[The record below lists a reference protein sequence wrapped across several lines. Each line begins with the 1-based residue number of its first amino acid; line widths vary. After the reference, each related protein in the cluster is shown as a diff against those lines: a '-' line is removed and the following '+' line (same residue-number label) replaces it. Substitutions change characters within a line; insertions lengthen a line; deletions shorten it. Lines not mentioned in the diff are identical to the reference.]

1 MAHRVPSLR
10 SGVHIVALLVGVA
23 VLLTETPVGQTQPKH
38 GTISNL
44 STVVDGDLVRVS
56 YDLESDDP
64 GVVFTVR
71 LEFSQDGGQTYQA
84 AETVDGDVGL
94 VLRGQR
100 LTIIWSA
107 GRDIETVSFR
117 GFELIF
123 PFFSPC
129 FYRQARAEYSQANG
143 LYLGFPI
150 CPPRMAPLYTYR
162 QRSAR
167 NACSSQHRPASEA
180 VSLAR
185 AAVRATEGPAFR
197 ASADTAPNVCPFGR
211 QVAGR
216 TGRASACR
224 HRQRPDPPQHV
235 AEQPPQMSASRSQ

>member
-1 MAHRVPSLR
+1 MTEALSLAGRRHSCSVIRSER
-10 SGVHIVALLVGVA
+10 SGDSNDRPCNTSAPRKQFQLVTRIAWQPSRAPARTKLKLSSGASVFRRQLSSRIVQPSRQPSSQLRRPA
-23 VLLTETPVGQTQPKH
+23 VTAV
-38 GTISNL
+38 S
-44 STVVDGDLVRVS
+44 STSRTNVV
-56 YDLESDDP
+56 
-64 GVVFTVR
+64 VV
-71 LEFSQDGGQTYQA
+71 L
-84 AETVDGDVGL
+84 
-94 VLRGQR
+94 
-100 LTIIWSA
+100 
-107 GRDIETVSFR
+107 
-117 GFELIF
+117 LIF

-197 ASADTAPNVCPFGR
+197 ALR
-211 QVAGR
+211 
-216 TGRASACR
+216 R
-224 HRQRPDPPQHV
+224 HRSQRVSVRSPGGRV
-235 AEQPPQMSASRSQ
+235 ARAARQPAGTGSAQIRRNMSPNSRRVRCPSASRSQ